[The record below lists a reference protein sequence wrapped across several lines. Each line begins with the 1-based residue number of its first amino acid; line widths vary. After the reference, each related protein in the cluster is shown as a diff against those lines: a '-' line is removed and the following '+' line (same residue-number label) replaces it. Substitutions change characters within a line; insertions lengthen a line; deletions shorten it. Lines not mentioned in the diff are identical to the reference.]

1 MSAESQVKHGH
12 LFIVSAPSGGGKT
25 SLVNALIAQDS
36 KVVVSVSHTT
46 RPQRVGEEH
55 GQHYFFISDQR
66 FQQMQDAGEFLESAT
81 VFGALYGTSQKAVEE
96 RITLGYDVFLE
107 IDWQGAQQV
116 REKWPDVT
124 SVYLVPPSKD
134 ELRSRLIGR
143 GQDPEEVIERR
154 MAAAMSELSHYG
166 EYDYLIVNKCFEEA
180 LASMNTVIH
189 AHRAGETANLPDAY
203 PTIAKI
209 LAAQ

>member
-1 MSAESQVKHGH
+1 MSAESQAECGH

-36 KVVVSVSHTT
+36 RVAVSVSHTT
-46 RPQRVGEEH
+46 RPQRIGEKH
-55 GQHYFFISDQR
+55 GQHYFFISEQR
-66 FQQMQDAGEFLESAT
+66 FGQMQDTGDFLESAT
-81 VFGALYGTSQKAVEE
+81 VFGARYGTSQKAVEE
-96 RITLGYDVFLE
+96 RIILGYDVFLE

-124 SVYLVPPSKD
+124 SIYLVPPSKD

-143 GQDPEEVIERR
+143 GQDPEEVIEKR
-154 MAAAMSELSHYG
+154 MSEAMSELSHYS
-166 EYDYLIVNKCFEEA
+166 EYDYLIVNKNFEDA
-180 LASMNTVIH
+180 LASMNKVIH